1 MVFKWLF
8 GIELQKCIQIHFANS
23 EATIA
28 HVTVP
33 IMMHLDVLEKA
44 PPPQFGG
51 SLLQIHGGRHYGCWL
66 NYENMK
72 KLYYSLQKK
81 LHFM

>member
-1 MVFKWLF
+1 MDVYQSPML
-8 GIELQKCIQIHFANS
+8 ENS

-51 SLLQIHGGRHYGCWL
+51 SLLRMHSAYGCWL

-72 KLYYSLQKK
+72 KIILHSTKK